1 MNVALIGCGA
11 IASAYADGLAA
22 CPALALTCC
31 ADLDADNAAALA
43 NRYGL
48 TPYTD
53 AGALLAAEDVDLV
66 INLTIHT
73 AHAAV
78 TRICLE
84 AGCHV
89 VSEKP
94 LAMTADEAQSLV
106 TLAEEQGCVL
116 ACAPISGWADAQQMA
131 GRLVRDGHIGP
142 VRTATATGNFGRTTE
157 WHPAPQPFLEI
168 GPLYDGAVYPLT
180 VLTTLFGPVE
190 RVRTADAALL
200 LDEHAH
206 NGRSFRVDTPDH
218 VTAVLEM
225 ADGPLVHLTASA
237 YVPHRTRHFSSLELH
252 GDAGSLYLDDCGNFD
267 GDTDAP
273 LLQVARLGRPYRPF
287 PLPRPPHPL
296 RYASLAVDAA
306 RAAERGAA
314 PLASAR
320 QAAHVVATLT
330 AVETSADAGGGRPVE
345 RCGFDRPEQLPW
357 TQDPFPHPDAHPLA
371 VRGGFAADDRPRSSA
386 PTGGSLS
393 RSHLDPAPTSPPRRR
408 GSQPEAALPSLPPIG
423 FGCSRYRGG
432 STYVDLGNAM
442 ADALAAG
449 IRLFDTA
456 ELYGTDAELGALLA
470 DGCGL
475 PRERLFIVGKVWN
488 TNHRPDHLRT
498 AAEASL
504 KRLGLEAFDAFLL
517 HNPTAWRHQGP
528 LGDLSRL
535 SHEEATART
544 FPTTAAGDPARA
556 DVDLAET
563 WAAMEGLVE
572 DGRARHLGVCNVDAD
587 GLADLCSLSGRTPE
601 LVQVECHPYR
611 HPTALIEAAHA
622 RGIRVMAHSP
632 LSAPGLLED
641 ETLRQVAGRHDV
653 STAQVVL
660 RWNVE
665 QGIVPIPSSTNPDH
679 VHANADVFSFS
690 LSDEDRAAI
699 DALHRPDFS
708 R

>member
-1 MNVALIGCGA
+1 M
-11 IASAYADGLAA
+11 
-22 CPALALTCC
+22 
-31 ADLDADNAAALA
+31 
-43 NRYGL
+43 
-48 TPYTD
+48 
-53 AGALLAAEDVDLV
+53 
-66 INLTIHT
+66 
-73 AHAAV
+73 
-78 TRICLE
+78 
-84 AGCHV
+84 
-89 VSEKP
+89 
-94 LAMTADEAQSLV
+94 
-106 TLAEEQGCVL
+106 
-116 ACAPISGWADAQQMA
+116 
-131 GRLVRDGHIGP
+131 
-142 VRTATATGNFGRTTE
+142 
-157 WHPAPQPFLEI
+157 
-168 GPLYDGAVYPLT
+168 
-180 VLTTLFGPVE
+180 
-190 RVRTADAALL
+190 
-200 LDEHAH
+200 
-206 NGRSFRVDTPDH
+206 
-218 VTAVLEM
+218 
-225 ADGPLVHLTASA
+225 
-237 YVPHRTRHFSSLELH
+237 
-252 GDAGSLYLDDCGNFD
+252 
-267 GDTDAP
+267 
-273 LLQVARLGRPYRPF
+273 
-287 PLPRPPHPL
+287 
-296 RYASLAVDAA
+296 
-306 RAAERGAA
+306 
-314 PLASAR
+314 
-320 QAAHVVATLT
+320 VATLT

-456 ELYGTDAELGALLA
+456 ELYGTDAELGALLT

-488 TNHRPDHLRT
+488 TNHRPDHLRA

-504 KRLGLEAFDAFLL
+504 ERLGLEAFDAFLL

>member
-1 MNVALIGCGA
+1 MDVALVGCGS
-11 IASAYADGLAA
+11 IAAAYADGITAA
-22 CPALALTCC
+22 PSLRLTAC
-31 ADLDADNAAALA
+31 ADLHADRASAFADTYHVRAYDGVEDLLNAEAADVVVNLTGHFA
-43 NRYGL
+43 HASVTRTGL
-48 TPYTD
+48 T
-53 AGALLAAEDVDLV
+53 AG
-66 INLTIHT
+66 
-73 AHAAV
+73 
-78 TRICLE
+78 R
-84 AGCHV
+84 HV

-94 LAMTADEAQSLV
+94 LAMTLKDARSLLD
-106 TLAEEQGCVL
+106 LANRQGCIL
-116 ACAPISGWADAQQMA
+116 ACAPISAWADAQQYA
-131 GRLVRDGHIGP
+131 GRLLRDGHIGR
-142 VRTATATGNFGRTTE
+142 VRVATATGNFGRTTE
-157 WHPAPQPFLEI
+157 WHPDPESFLRV

-180 VLTTLFGPVE
+180 VLTTIFGPVA

-200 LDEHAH
+200 ASEHLH
-206 NGRSFRVDTPDH
+206 DGSRFDVETPDH
-218 VTAVLEM
+218 VTAVLELN
-225 ADGPLVHLTASA
+225 DGPLVNLTASA
-237 YVPHRTRHFSSLELH
+237 YVPHQTRHFSSLEVH
-252 GDAGSLYLDDCGNFD
+252 GDEGSLYLDDCGNFD
-267 GDTDAP
+267 GRTAEP
-273 LLQVARLGRPYRPF
+273 LLQIARLGRPYRPL
-287 PLPRPPHPL
+287 PLPRPVRPL
-296 RYASLAVDAA
+296 HYASAVLDVE
-306 RAAERGAA
+306 RAVATGSD
-314 PLASAR
+314 PYASAR
-320 QAAHVVATLT
+320 QAAHVVA
-330 AVETSADAGGGRPVE
+330 AVEAIETSAETGRPETVPP
-345 RCGFDRPEQLPW
+345 CGFERPDLLRW
-357 TQDPFPHPDAHPLA
+357 TSESNPGSFHPLA
-371 VRGGFAADDRPRSSA
+371 PDSASSTHADEPARDTRRNPGLQGAARRD
-386 PTGGSLS
+386 GE
-393 RSHLDPAPTSPPRRR
+393 SHPVGHLR
-408 GSQPEAALPSLPPIG
+408 LPPIG

-442 ADALAAG
+442 ADALATG

-488 TNHRPDHLRT
+488 TNHRPDHLRA

-535 SHEEATART
+535 SHAEATART
-544 FPTTAAGDPARA
+544 FPTTTAGDPARA

-587 GLADLCSLSGRTPE
+587 GLAALCSLSGRPPE

-641 ETLRQVAGRHDV
+641 ETLRQVADRHDV
-653 STAQVVL
+653 SAVQVVL

-690 LSDEDRAAI
+690 LSDEDRTAI